1 MPDLSYKK
9 TIIDIWSKY
18 ERFWLFSIAVLVVIF
33 GYLLVLNKQL
43 ANYND
48 SRQILAGL
56 QEKISIANFQLD
68 ESQKNA
74 SQIVELT
81 TEEKRLLS
89 LVLPSA
95 PDTPS
100 MIVHFTNLAKRAGFV
115 ASSLSFSDS
124 VSALPN
130 TPITAAGVQKMLI
143 KLQLVG
149 GNYDSFKLFLSLL
162 EKSAIVADINSIS
175 VTDDGKSYNI
185 SLVTYYRP

>member
-1 MPDLSYKK
+1 
-9 TIIDIWSKY
+9 
-18 ERFWLFSIAVLVVIF
+18 VVIF

>member
-9 TIIDIWSKY
+9 TIIDIWNKY
-18 ERFWLFSIAVLVVIF
+18 ERFWLFLIAILVLII

-43 ANYND
+43 ANYNE
-48 SRQILAGL
+48 SRQAVAGL
-56 QEKISIANFQLD
+56 QEKISIAKFQLN
-68 ESQKNA
+68 ESQRNA

-115 ASSLSFSDS
+115 VSNLSFSDS
-124 VSALPN
+124 VNVLPN
-130 TPITAAGVQKMLI
+130 APATAAGVQKIMI
-143 KLQLVG
+143 KLQLAG
-149 GNYDSFKLFLSLL
+149 GDYDSFQLFLSLL
-162 EKSAIVADINSIS
+162 EKSAIIADINSIN
-175 VTDDGKSYNI
+175 VTDNGESYNI

>member
-9 TIIDIWSKY
+9 TIIDIWNKY
-18 ERFWLFSIAVLVVIF
+18 ERFWLFLIAILVLII

-43 ANYND
+43 ANYNE
-48 SRQILAGL
+48 SRQVVAGL
-56 QEKISIANFQLD
+56 QEKISIAKFQLN
-68 ESQKNA
+68 ESQRNA

-89 LVLPSA
+89 LVLPPA

-115 ASSLSFSDS
+115 VSNLSFSDS
-124 VSALPN
+124 VNVLPN
-130 TPITAAGVQKMLI
+130 SSATAAGVQKMMI
-143 KLQLVG
+143 KLQLAG
-149 GNYDSFKLFLSLL
+149 GDYDSFKLFLSFL
-162 EKSAIVADINSIS
+162 EKSAIIADINSIS